1 LRREQDRL
9 RDVVEFAHQLAAHHP
24 GYRMLPALAAYVDA
38 AVGRTA
44 DAQRRMD
51 ELAVDDF
58 AFLPR
63 DHGWLF
69 GMTYL
74 AETAVLLGDAERAA
88 TIERMLTP
96 YENRMGFGSGEVS
109 SGPVE
114 RVRGLLASMAGRRD
128 EALELLENAERD
140 ATRKGARLWAVRSN
154 VDRARV
160 LVARDRPGDR
170 AAARQLVDEALRACR
185 ALGLSA
191 IEREARAVAAMLDGE
206 PQLGEPA
213 TAAAPR
219 ATFRR
224 NGDVWSIG
232 GDRIVQLRHS
242 KGLLYLSRLIAEP
255 GREFHA
261 LDLAGQGGR
270 VDRAPA
276 ASEAAELGLHVDDAS
291 GGSIIDDEA
300 KAAYRTRL
308 RELQDELD
316 EAAEFNDPV
325 RAEAA
330 RVEMDALEAQLA
342 AAFGLG
348 GRSRPQGS
356 AAERARQ
363 SVTKAIRDATRRIA
377 EEDGSIGE
385 HLRRSIRT
393 GTYCVY
399 DPDPSTPVTW
409 AM

>member
-1 LRREQDRL
+1 
-9 RDVVEFAHQLAAHHP
+9 
-24 GYRMLPALAAYVDA
+24 
-38 AVGRTA
+38 
-44 DAQRRMD
+44 
-51 ELAVDDF
+51 
-58 AFLPR
+58 
-63 DHGWLF
+63 
-69 GMTYL
+69 MTYL
-74 AETAVLLGDAERAA
+74 AETAVLLGDARRAA
-88 TIERMLTP
+88 MIERLLTP
-96 YENRMGFGSGEVS
+96 YRDRMGFGSGEVS

-114 RVRGLLASMAGRRD
+114 RVRGLLALMDGRHD
-128 EALELLENAERD
+128 EALELIENAERD
-140 ATRKGARLWAVRSN
+140 ATRKGARLWTVRSN

-160 LVARDRPGDR
+160 LLARDRPGDG
-170 AAARQLVDEALRACR
+170 AAARQLVDEALAACR
-185 ALGLSA
+185 ALGLTA
-191 IEREARAVAAMLDGE
+191 IEREARAVAAVLDGA
-206 PQLGEPA
+206 PQRAEPA
-213 TAAAPR
+213 AAGERR

-232 GDRIVQLRHS
+232 GERIIQLRHS
-242 KGLLYLSRLIAEP
+242 KGLMYLSRLIAEP

-261 LDLAGQGGR
+261 LDLAGPGGR
-270 VDRAPA
+270 ADRAA
-276 ASEAAELGLHVDDAS
+276 SASEAAELGLHVDDPS

-300 KAAYRTRL
+300 KAAYRARL
-308 RELQDELD
+308 RELQEELD
-316 EAAEFNDPV
+316 EASEFNDSE

-330 RVEMDALEAQLA
+330 RVEIDALERQLA

-348 GRSRPQGS
+348 GRARPEGS

-385 HLRRSIRT
+385 HLRRSVRT